1 VSGSGTL
8 NPQAEIF
15 RHKFSPLIVLVT
27 ERAGKI
33 RVARLRK
40 LGAMV
45 EICGERELDFSYA
58 LKRLRHEW
66 NVKRLLCEGG
76 GEINGA
82 LFERDLVD
90 EVYVTLCPT
99 VFGGRSAPTLAD
111 GSGIE
116 TLADATKLKL
126 QAAERAGD
134 EMYLIYS
141 VIHQRTRNSRI

>member
-1 VSGSGTL
+1 
-8 NPQAEIF
+8 
-15 RHKFSPLIVLVT
+15 
-27 ERAGKI
+27 
-33 RVARLRK
+33 
-40 LGAMV
+40 
-45 EICGERELDFSYA
+45 
-58 LKRLRHEW
+58 LRHEW